1 MTSVYGAQQQDVVPG
16 EQYRYALANFRIAHE
31 KVEEQRTQLETQE
44 RQVAALRARVAQL
57 EGSSTGPPPPTRQ
70 GGSTVDDFTIKTSAS
85 KLERLLN
92 RWAADTVRA
101 ASPADLDA
109 MYNAALEDMGLDPAG
124 EFTAPGRPAVV
135 QNLLRHALAEVMSEG
150 ILNLLVVTSSTEAN
164 IELSRI
170 HAILF
175 ERDPTVAA
183 VWRRQTMQA
192 AVEAVAPTMTQAM
205 FEEHF
210 TSLTAALP
218 PAQLQAALGI
228 LDQAIA
234 FSRMLH
240 GAAGDAFYRSFMLD
254 PHGGL
259 SPQQVELVKR
269 CMRTEK
275 GEQCVIGT
283 VLFPGLVKV
292 IKEGAETNI
301 TRRAQVICNCALI
314 LSAGTGVMSPPSL
327 PSTPSIG

>member
-1 MTSVYGAQQQDVVPG
+1 MNNVYGNQQETVPA

-31 KVEEQRTQLETQE
+31 KVEEQRGQLETQE

-57 EGSSTGPPPPTRQ
+57 EGSATGPPAPTRQ

-85 KLERLLN
+85 KLERLIN

-101 ASPADLDA
+101 ASPAELEA
-109 MYNAALEDMGLDPAG
+109 MYNGALSDMELEPAG
-124 EFTAPGRPAVV
+124 EYTAPGRPAVV
-135 QNLLRHALAEVMSEG
+135 QSLLRHALAEILSEG
-150 ILNLLVVTSSTEAN
+150 ILNQLVVTSSNEAN

-183 VWRRQTMQA
+183 VWRRQTLQA
-192 AVEAVAPTMTQAM
+192 AVEAVAPSMTQALL
-205 FEEHF
+205 EEHF
-210 TSLTAALP
+210 SGLTSALP
-218 PAQLQAALGI
+218 PHQLQAALAI

-240 GAAGDAFYRSFMLD
+240 GAAGDAFYRAFVPE

-259 SPQQVELVKR
+259 SPHQVELVKR

-275 GEQCVIGT
+275 GEHCVVGACI
-283 VLFPGLVKV
+283 FPGFVKV

-301 TRRAQVICNCALI
+301 SRRAQVICNCALM
-314 LSAGTGVMSPPSL
+314 LSAGAGVTNPPSL